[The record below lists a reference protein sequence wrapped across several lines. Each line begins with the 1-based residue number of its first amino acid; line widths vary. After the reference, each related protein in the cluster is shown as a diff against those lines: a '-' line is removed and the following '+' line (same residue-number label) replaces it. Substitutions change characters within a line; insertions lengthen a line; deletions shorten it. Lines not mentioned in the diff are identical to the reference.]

1 MRKKS
6 NIKRLL
12 CALMASAMVLGL
24 AACGG
29 DGKQD
34 GGDKQDAQTS
44 QPAEPQKPDEA
55 PAAPADPE
63 IGRASCRERV
73 LDRG

>member
-34 GGDKQDAQTS
+34 GGDKQDAQTLS
-44 QPAEPQKPDEA
+44 L
-55 PAAPADPE
+55 
-63 IGRASCRERV
+63 IHI
-73 LDRG
+73 

>member
-29 DGKQD
+29 DGKETSRTPRPPSLRSPRSPTRRPPPP
-34 GGDKQDAQTS
+34 QT
-44 QPAEPQKPDEA
+44 PPP
-55 PAAPADPE
+55 
-63 IGRASCRERV
+63 
-73 LDRG
+73 